1 MPINLK
7 VYAPPK
13 CIVKSIKEK
22 KIFFWSRFKII
33 YIENDNPSLEKSFFI
48 SRGST
53 GKLVKKNEW
62 EFIWK

>member
-22 KIFFWSRFKII
+22 KILLWSYFKIT
-33 YIENDNPSLEKSFFI
+33 YIENNNPNLEKSFFI
-48 SRGST
+48 SRGSA
-53 GKLVKKNEW
+53 GKLVKKNKW